1 MVGKSGAI
9 RDILDREVD
18 VPRRLKPQIVL
29 AAGEW
34 GDWSAPYLF
43 CRIVPFMYRI
53 QCCTLLRGVT
63 YVHTSQ
69 STVLIVPES
78 NYY

>member
-1 MVGKSGAI
+1 VVGKSGAI

-18 VPRRLKPQIVL
+18 APRRLKPQIVL

-43 CRIVPFMYRI
+43 CSIVPFM
-53 QCCTLLRGVT
+53 
-63 YVHTSQ
+63 
-69 STVLIVPES
+69 
-78 NYY
+78 